1 MTSYRFL
8 LIMTIIISV
17 FTYSNGELLSY
28 ISLKHNSS
36 NQRKIIGKAKIKMDM
51 RRIRHTLAPV
61 RSLFNSRDVYKK
73 HYNMLK
79 TLWTCCSDQRINMF
93 DMGDIHQ
100 TVTGRADCHDFIRD
114 NQHHLTSKCKDN
126 LKLFDPTR
134 DAAICDGHLLRN
146 MANNDAFVVQL
157 SNYTERYCTD
167 GLYPMIIYFNI
178 SQIIQCEQD
187 IRQRLR
193 NNLQTYYIYDALS
206 SNLLQKY
213 VHNINNYRD
222 CGDPHYWDKE
232 EDDEKDDPSIPMTE
246 YRK

>member
-1 MTSYRFL
+1 MTSYRCL

-17 FTYSNGELLSY
+17 FIYSNGESLSS

-36 NQRKIIGKAKIKMDM
+36 HQRKIIRKAKIKMDM
-51 RRIRHTLAPV
+51 RRIRHTLEPV

-79 TLWTCCSDQRINMF
+79 TLWTCCREQRIYMF
-93 DMGDIHQ
+93 DIGDKHQ
-100 TVTGRADCHDFIRD
+100 TLTGRINCHNFIRD
-114 NQHHLTSKCKDN
+114 NQNRLTSQCKDN

-134 DAAICDGHLLRN
+134 DAAVCDGRLLHN
-146 MANNDAFVVQL
+146 MADKHAFVVEL
-157 SNYTERYCTD
+157 SAYTERYCTD

-178 SQIIQCEQD
+178 TQIIQCEQD

-193 NNLQTYYIYDALS
+193 NNPQGYYIYDVLS
-206 SNLLQKY
+206 SNLLQEY

-222 CGDPHYWDKE
+222 CGDPHYWDKKD
-232 EDDEKDDPSIPMTE
+232 DDENDDPSIPMTE